1 MSVIVMR
8 SARSPLL
15 KEAGDLSSA
24 LTDAD
29 GRLIAQGR
37 DIPIHL
43 GVMGFTVKEFLKR
56 VPKECLRDGDVW
68 FLNLPEVGGNHL
80 PDVKALR
87 PVFVGG
93 RLVAFAINLAHW
105 ADIGGAVPGSYV
117 PWATESY
124 QEGLRIAPL
133 RLFWAEGP
141 ERHAIDFVLANLR
154 GSQEAGG
161 DILAQFAA
169 NDVAARRLEE
179 LYAHHGAETIDACF
193 ERLHDESETQMRA
206 AIRALPDGV
215 WEGEDWVDDDS
226 VDDRP
231 IRIRVR
237 VEIAGDEARFDFTG
251 TAPQTRGPVN
261 TTYYIACSAV
271 YYAMK
276 ALVAPDVP
284 PNDGCYR
291 PLHVHVPP
299 RTVLSADP
307 DRPVVGGNHETCQRV
322 VDAIVRALA
331 PALPDRV
338 SAGGPTTS
346 GVLIFGARQPD
357 GRWSILYEVHGGG
370 EGATSAK
377 DGASAVR
384 VHMSNVMNTPIEVI
398 EGEYPIMIEEQA
410 LRLGSGGD
418 GAHRGGLGFRRAY
431 RVLAPEV
438 TLTSMLDRR
447 VVPPYGLAGGLDA
460 APFRITL
467 NPGPRERASEAFVR
481 IDMLVNAA
489 GVTGPIE
496 TPVWEIKADDFD
508 HVIAVNLRGT
518 FLPTKHV
525 LPTMIKQRYG
535 KIVNISGTSGLRGY
549 KYRAAYS
556 SSKWALR
563 GFTRTVALEAGPHNI
578 NVNALH
584 PGIVGGDRMDKLCRE
599 KAKKRGWTPERVYQ
613 EYVDEMALRR
623 VTIAQDIANAVL
635 FLVSDDSS
643 NMTGQSVTVDG
654 GWDV

>member
-1 MSVIVMR
+1 MTLHPAMLEVVRNALYAIAEEMSVIVMR

-56 VPKECLRDGDVW
+56 VPKDRLRDGDVW

-124 QEGLRIAPL
+124 QEGLRIAPI
-133 RLFWAEGP
+133 RLFSAEGP
-141 ERHAIDFVLANLR
+141 ERPAIDFVLSNLR
-154 GSQEAGG
+154 GREEREG

-169 NDVAARRLEE
+169 NDVAARRLQE
-179 LYAHHGAETIDACF
+179 LFAHHGAETIDACF
-193 ERLHDESETQMRA
+193 ERLHDESEAQMRA

-215 WEGEDWVDDDS
+215 WEGEDWVDDDG
-226 VDDRP
+226 VDDKP
-231 IRIRVR
+231 IRIHVR

-251 TAPQTRGPVN
+251 TSPQVRGPVN

-291 PLHVHVPP
+291 PLHVLVPP

-307 DRPVVGGNHETCQRV
+307 DRPVVGGNHETCQRI
-322 VDAIVRALA
+322 VDAIVKALA

-370 EGATSAK
+370 EGATASK

-398 EGEYPIMIEEQA
+398 EGEYPIRIEEQA

-431 RVLAPEV
+431 RILAPEL

-447 VVPPYGLAGGLDA
+447 VIPPYGLAGGRDA

-467 NPGPRERASEAFVR
+467 NPGPRERVIRGKETIRLAAN
-481 IDMLVNAA
+481 DLV
-489 GVTGPIE
+489 VIE
-496 TPVWEIKADDFD
+496 TCGGGGYGRPEDRSAKLKARD
-508 HVIAVNLRGT
+508 
-518 FLPTKHV
+518 
-525 LPTMIKQRYG
+525 
-535 KIVNISGTSGLRGY
+535 
-549 KYRAAYS
+549 RAE
-556 SSKWALR
+556 
-563 GFTRTVALEAGPHNI
+563 GEAP
-578 NVNALH
+578 
-584 PGIVGGDRMDKLCRE
+584 
-599 KAKKRGWTPERVYQ
+599 
-613 EYVDEMALRR
+613 
-623 VTIAQDIANAVL
+623 
-635 FLVSDDSS
+635 
-643 NMTGQSVTVDG
+643 
-654 GWDV
+654 

>member
-1 MSVIVMR
+1 MADDKRPVSLHPATLEVVRNALYAIAEEMSVIVMR

-24 LTDAD
+24 LTDAE

-56 VPKECLRDGDVW
+56 IPRERLRDGDVW

-80 PDVKALR
+80 PDVKAVR
-87 PVFVGG
+87 PVFVDG

-133 RLFWAEGP
+133 RLFTADGP

-154 GSQEAGG
+154 GREEREG
-161 DILAQFAA
+161 DIFAQFAA
-169 NDVAARRLEE
+169 NDVAARRLQE
-179 LYAHHGAETIDACF
+179 LFAHHGAATIDACV
-193 ERLHDESETQMRA
+193 ERLHAESELQMRQ

-215 WEGEDWVDDDS
+215 WEGEDWVDDDG

-231 IRIRVR
+231 IPIRVR

-251 TAPQTRGPVN
+251 TSPQVRGPVN

-338 SAGGPTTS
+338 VAGTKGCVCNIAFGGMNPASGEYFTYYETIAGGYGATLTTD
-346 GVLIFGARQPD
+346 GMDAVQAHFQNTENAPVEETEANYPVRILRYELIEN
-357 GRWSILYEVHGGG
+357 SEGGG
-370 EGATSAK
+370 
-377 DGASAVR
+377 R
-384 VHMSNVMNTPIEVI
+384 
-398 EGEYPIMIEEQA
+398 
-410 LRLGSGGD
+410 
-418 GAHRGGLGFRRAY
+418 HRGGLGVRRDYTFPGHAPSFSILSDKARFAPWGLFGGDAARPAKYVLNPETPQSRELPSKITFQLAPGDVVSVQTPGGGGTRSPLERPAEDVARDVALGKISTERARAVYGVVVDPATQALDTVATAAERARRA
-431 RVLAPEV
+431 
-438 TLTSMLDRR
+438 
-447 VVPPYGLAGGLDA
+447 
-460 APFRITL
+460 
-467 NPGPRERASEAFVR
+467 
-481 IDMLVNAA
+481 
-489 GVTGPIE
+489 
-496 TPVWEIKADDFD
+496 
-508 HVIAVNLRGT
+508 
-518 FLPTKHV
+518 
-525 LPTMIKQRYG
+525 
-535 KIVNISGTSGLRGY
+535 
-549 KYRAAYS
+549 
-556 SSKWALR
+556 
-563 GFTRTVALEAGPHNI
+563 
-578 NVNALH
+578 
-584 PGIVGGDRMDKLCRE
+584 
-599 KAKKRGWTPERVYQ
+599 
-613 EYVDEMALRR
+613 
-623 VTIAQDIANAVL
+623 
-635 FLVSDDSS
+635 
-643 NMTGQSVTVDG
+643 
-654 GWDV
+654 